1 MCAQNTTAPNRF
13 IALDIHKYYFVA
25 VGVDPHLDQI
35 LGPQRVKIINL
46 QKWCQQQIT
55 SSDAVVIEMTTNTWE
70 VYDQLVCYAGAVT
83 VVHPPHAA
91 AVTKSKVKTDRKAAL
106 TLARLHAAGLLEGIW
121 IPPKPVRDMRAL
133 IARRSKMV
141 GLATQA
147 KNRLHAVL
155 HRYAF
160 PLPDNPIFSPEQ
172 KDWWFSLPLSK
183 LEHVCVQ
190 TDLNTLDFVQQ
201 QLDEIDHVLK
211 EQAAQEER
219 LLFLVQLPG
228 CRWLTGM
235 TILAAIGDI
244 SRFSTAKKLVGYSG
258 LGASVHISGKTS
270 RTGKITKQGRRDL
283 RTAMIRI
290 AHAAAKSHPHW
301 KAELSRLEPRLGYQK
316 AIVAIARKLLIV
328 VWHVLSHSQV
338 DRYAIDQQLAR
349 KLLQHSYDLGKR
361 LRPGTAAAHVRQML
375 NQLGRGHELTHIRWS
390 PSQMV
395 PLPPA

>member
-1 MCAQNTTAPNRF
+1 M
-13 IALDIHKYYFVA
+13 HKHYFVA
-25 VGVDPHLDQI
+25 VGVDTHLNQI

-55 SSDAVVIEMTTNTWE
+55 SDDAVVIEMTTNAWQ

-83 VVHPPHAA
+83 VVHPPHVS
-91 AVTKSKVKTDRKAAL
+91 AVTKARVKTDRKAAL
-106 TLARLHAAGLLEGIW
+106 TLAQLHAAGLLEGIW
-121 IPPKPVRDMRAL
+121 IPPQLVRDMRAL

-141 GLATQA
+141 RLVRQA

-160 PLPDNPIFSPEQ
+160 TLPDGPLLSPDQ
-172 KDWWFSLPLSK
+172 KDWWLSLPLSK
-183 LEHVCVQ
+183 PEHVCTQ
-190 TDLNTLDFVQQ
+190 TDLNTLDFSQQ
-201 QLDEIDHVLK
+201 QLDKIDAVLK
-211 EQAAQEER
+211 EQAAQDER

-244 SRFSTAKKLVGYSG
+244 SRFPTAKKLVGYSG

-301 KAELSRLEPRLGYQK
+301 KAELCRLEPHLGYQK

-328 VWHVLSHSQV
+328 VWHVLSHGQV
-338 DRYAIDQQLAR
+338 DRYAIDQQVAR
-349 KLLQHSYDLGKR
+349 KLLQHSYDLGKQH
-361 LRPGTAAAHVRQML
+361 RPATAAMHVRQML
-375 NQLGRGHELTHIRWS
+375 VQLGIGRELTYIRWS
-390 PSQMV
+390 TSQKV
-395 PLPPA
+395 PLPPIATT